1 MKLVYIAG
9 PYRSEKPG
17 GVQANIS
24 KAQLMG
30 LAIATS
36 GHKYNLFPVIPHMNT
51 AHFETHTSRL
61 VEMSGG
67 VVEPI
72 DDKYWLR
79 GTMIL
84 MEKCDAVLLT
94 HPRAGAESSG
104 TKAEILRAIELGI
117 PVYAHEGMLFL
128 DAREDTIPKR
138 SINAKED
145 LNEFLG
151 SFVE

>member
-1 MKLVYIAG
+1 MKLVYVAG
-9 PYRSEKPG
+9 PYRSEKVG
-17 GVQANIS
+17 GVGANIS

-30 LAIATS
+30 LTIATS

-51 AHFETHTSRL
+51 AHFETHAFRV

-67 VVEPI
+67 FIEPI
-72 DDKYWLR
+72 DDNYWLQ
-79 GTMIL
+79 GTMAL

-94 HPRAGAESSG
+94 HPRAGAVSSG

-117 PVYAHEGMLFL
+117 PVYAHEGMLFA

-138 SINAKED
+138 SINALED
-145 LNEFLG
+145 LSEFFG
-151 SFVE
+151 DI